1 MYYAI
6 SSSKIAKINRLG
18 KVTQVLSLANTDY
31 VLHHDFVLSSDG
43 KTILALAT
51 SKIAEEEE
59 NIVEDRVV
67 KINLL
72 DGSVSEVVNFETLV
86 PSLYEQATDLEEH
99 SNNIGKLD
107 PIHLNTIQVV
117 DNGSII
123 VSSKETS
130 TIMKLSLGQSSEDA
144 AITYMMADDSI
155 WEGIGEYRHLL
166 LTKTNSFLSQAGQ
179 HSVTYETDETLKDGQ
194 YYLSMF
200 SNNSTVMDS
209 RSSSDDWENFGMGTT
224 AKKRSSMGETSYYY
238 RYLVDETEG
247 TYTLIQS
254 FKVPYSAYISSVE
267 QYNDNIIVDSGVQA
281 SFAEYDEN
289 GTLIR
294 RFSKKSG
301 TKFIYRTY
309 KMSFNGFYFA

>member
-51 SKIAEEEE
+51 SKTAEEEE

-72 DGSVSEVVNFETLV
+72 DGSVSEVVNFETLL

-123 VSSKETS
+123 VSSRETS